1 MTIYQKAIQA
11 IRSHPYTFLYHPDFQ
26 TALQFLKAHNNDQ
39 PTASEGHTITAYDP
53 RKIALLPIELDR
65 DENSYNFNWQM
76 PRDEHGPEF
85 VSLMFD
91 ALENLPIATES
102 DAETIKIRYPRG
114 TKIKAEPKDDF
125 LSPGTYTVDFVDDA
139 GQIHVVESGI
149 AIIPE
154 IDEIN
159 YICTQCGKEFDYP
172 PAISRSDNHSYICR
186 VCSAEEALD
195 VAGVKEKDAILD
207 EIRKHENG

>member
-1 MTIYQKAIQA
+1 MDIYQKAIQA

-91 ALENLPIATES
+91 ALENLPITTES

-139 GQIHVVESGI
+139 GQVHVVG
-149 AIIPE
+149 E
-154 IDEIN
+154 ISTKCYVDIHCCN
-159 YICTQCGKEFDYP
+159 CLRQFSWLVDWFLLYC
-172 PAISRSDNHSYICR
+172 
-186 VCSAEEALD
+186 
-195 VAGVKEKDAILD
+195 
-207 EIRKHENG
+207 IRLGQNSS